1 MRPLFLKLKDTAK
14 TSMNTHG
21 SKGGGSDGSRAPL
34 ENENLIKFHKYASPP
49 PPGKHDY
56 PLDPHPTP
64 EKCSGSA
71 HDEDIA
77 LQLKN
82 MNDNVK

>member
-1 MRPLFLKLKDTAK
+1 M
-14 TSMNTHG
+14 
-21 SKGGGSDGSRAPL
+21 
-34 ENENLIKFHKYASPP
+34 PP
-49 PPGKHDY
+49 PPL
-56 PLDPHPTP
+56 PANTIILWTPTPTP

-82 MNDNVK
+82 MNDDVK

>member
-1 MRPLFLKLKDTAK
+1 MPPPSQTQLSFR
-14 TSMNTHG
+14 
-21 SKGGGSDGSRAPL
+21 
-34 ENENLIKFHKYASPP
+34 PP
-49 PPGKHDY
+49 PPT
-56 PLDPHPTP
+56 PHPTP

-82 MNDNVK
+82 MNDALLNDYTRVNI